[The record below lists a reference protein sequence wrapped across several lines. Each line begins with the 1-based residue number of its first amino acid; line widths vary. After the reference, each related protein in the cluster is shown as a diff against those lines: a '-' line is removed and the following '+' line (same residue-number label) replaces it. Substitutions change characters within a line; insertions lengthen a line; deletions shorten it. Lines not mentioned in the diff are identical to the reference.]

1 VDYTVSSKR
10 AGTAAATGL
19 DDLPCAALGGQPGFA
34 PGTIERFVRAP
45 RVALLAYLRS
55 DGRPGQAPIWYTYRA
70 GAFHFSTV
78 TGSPK
83 HRALA
88 RDPRVCLTIQD
99 ERPPYR
105 ALIAD
110 GTVELEP
117 LDGSF
122 ADPTQGMAARYFGR
136 LGAAEYER
144 MTAAEYARTGLTL
157 VTLRPK
163 SLRGFD
169 NTRALSR
176 AALLF
181 MRVRDRLPVPRRWL

>member
-1 VDYTVSSKR
+1 MAYTVISTNPNPR
-10 AGTAAATGL
+10 L
-19 DDLPCAALGGQPGFA
+19 DDLPFAVLGGQPGFA
-34 PGTIERFVRAP
+34 PGAIEPFVSAPRAAVLAYVRA
-45 RVALLAYLRS
+45 
-55 DGRPGQAPIWYTYRA
+55 DGRPGQSPIWYTHRD
-70 GAFHFSTV
+70 GAFHMSTV

-105 ALIAD
+105 AVIAD

-122 ADPTQGMAARYFGR
+122 DDPTAGMAVRYFGR
-136 LGAAEYER
+136 LGAAEYDR
-144 MTAAEYARTGLTL
+144 MTAGEYARTGLTL

-163 SLRGFD
+163 ALRGFD
-169 NTRALSR
+169 NTRALGR
-176 AALLF
+176 GVLLF
-181 MRVRDRLPVPRRWL
+181 MRLRDRLPIPRSWL

>member
-1 VDYTVSSKR
+1 MDYSVSHPAR
-10 AGTAAATGL
+10 LPRL
-19 DDLPCAALGGQPGFA
+19 DDLPFVPLGGQPGFA
-34 PGTIERFVRAP
+34 PGAIEPFVAAP

-55 DGRPGQAPIWYTYRA
+55 DGRPGQAPIWYTHRL
-70 GAFHFSTV
+70 GAFHMSTV

-110 GTVELEP
+110 GEVELAKLEA
-117 LDGSF
+117 G
-122 ADPTQGMAARYFGR
+122 AEDPTAGMAVRYFGR
-136 LGAAEYER
+136 LGAGEYER
-144 MTAAEYARTGLTL
+144 MTESEYARSGLTL
-157 VTLRPK
+157 ITLRP
-163 SLRGFD
+163 SGLRGFD
-169 NTRALSR
+169 NTRALGR

-181 MRVRDRLPVPRRWL
+181 MRLRDRLPVPRPWL

>member
-1 VDYTVSSKR
+1 MDYTVSS
-10 AGTAAATGL
+10 L
-19 DDLPCAALGGQPGFA
+19 DELPFAALGGQPGFA
-34 PGTIERFVRAP
+34 PGAITPFVAES
-45 RVALLAYLRS
+45 RVALLAYLRA
-55 DGRPGQAPIWYTYRA
+55 DGRPGQAPIWYTFRD
-70 GAFHFSTV
+70 GAFHMSTV

-110 GTVELEP
+110 GTVELEA
-117 LDGSF
+117 LDGRF
-122 ADPTQGMAARYFGR
+122 ADPTAGMAVRYFGR

-157 VTLRPK
+157 ITLRPK
-163 SLRGFD
+163 ALRGFD

-176 AALLF
+176 GALLF
-181 MRVRDRLPVPRRWL
+181 MRLRDRLPLPKAWL